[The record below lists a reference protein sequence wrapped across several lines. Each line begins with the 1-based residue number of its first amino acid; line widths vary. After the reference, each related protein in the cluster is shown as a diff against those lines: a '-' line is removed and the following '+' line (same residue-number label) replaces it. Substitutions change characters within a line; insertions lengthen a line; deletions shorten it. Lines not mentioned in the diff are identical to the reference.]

1 MNYASLDTGVI
12 VEYIDLDSR
21 FHTQATAI
29 LQSIEVGRLSA
40 IIPHPV
46 LAETHYVAT
55 RIYERLCLDKTEER
69 SEKLLNWLYSSPNVT
84 IPEPSLELAIL
95 SGKIKNN
102 FRLALTD
109 SYVLASSKIYNSKAV
124 FRTKEREMT
133 RILPQLEK
141 EHNILFLEDYATIP
155 M

>member
-55 RIYERLCLDKTEER
+55 RIYERLGLDKTEER